1 MGPLIFKQVLLVS
14 VADRHL
20 MLDIVSSDLTEYF
33 CCYVHPQSQKEFKF
47 GLRKIRGEWLVQ
59 PVKHTVPIPA
69 VVISA
74 CIKRLEP
81 QD

>member
-1 MGPLIFKQVLLVS
+1 MGPLIFQQRLLVS

-20 MLDIVSSDLTEYF
+20 MLDIFSSDLTEYF
-33 CCYVHPQSQKEFKF
+33 CYYVNPKSRKEFKF
-47 GLRKIRGEWLVQ
+47 SLRKIHGEWLLQ
-59 PVKHTVPIPA
+59 PEKHTVPIPA